1 MSKRKFVSDD
11 GIFDS
16 TSLSKQGA
24 GSGSAGMDVSG
35 PSSQRQPLYKRA
47 RTSSPKKSCKD
58 PQDSDVTAPEKRG
71 KIFKK
76 SCPKNILDRVAR
88 VMSQR

>member
-1 MSKRKFVSDD
+1 MGKRKVADD
-11 GIFDS
+11 GIVDS

-24 GSGSAGMDVSG
+24 GSGPAGMDVSG
-35 PSSQRQPLYKRA
+35 PSSQRQPPYKRA
-47 RTSSPKKSCKD
+47 RTSSSSPKKSRK
-58 PQDSDVTAPEKRG
+58 DSDVTAPEKRG
-71 KIFKK
+71 KMFKK